1 MGATGGSSLENREE
15 LNPNRKPGEPAAP
28 PPMEIG
34 SAPKD
39 GIHVPRSPALPSHD
53 GIQPASL
60 SHAGAPVE
68 VSDADDVELEGPLTV
83 RDWLVANSVAL
94 LLVAA
99 VLAFVFYK
107 FPLDDVFSIG
117 KVVVGL
123 SFVVFI
129 HELGHFLVAKWC
141 DVHVT
146 TFSIGFGPAGPGCA
160 FQMGETTYKFS
171 LVPLGGYVQIVG
183 QVDGDEASDGSES
196 DPRSYRNKSVFQRM
210 AIISAGVIMNV
221 ILAVICFVVVF
232 RGPGKERL
240 AALVGTVD
248 SGSPA
253 FVNGIHWGAE
263 ITHIGDVK
271 DPTFEDL
278 FITVM
283 GTADK
288 EKIKFISHLPG
299 KPSQDLDVEPRLGKL
314 KPMIGLGYSSQ
325 LTLVMRRMVAPGLTG
340 PVRPGSAAAAAN
352 PPLQFD
358 DRIVGTTDPD
368 DPKRRIKALPDDPT
382 YPNQG
387 RHDYFEFARRMKRLA
402 AEPVELEIE
411 RDGDERTEKVLV
423 KIPPMF
429 GLSLGARM
437 QMGQISAIRLGS
449 SAHEQLVAKDP
460 GGTREGDLIE
470 AVEFSEF
477 DGKVVRFST
486 ENKNLD
492 PERLPLQLKPWAQ
505 RLAEAPAGAAPKEWK
520 VKLKVRRHRNGG
532 GPQFESVN
540 TELAWDDSWRFDDIG
555 PGDVTAPMAIP
566 ELGLAYQIKT
576 IVGDVLGGD
585 GALQVGDVI
594 KNVRFTSVNAEGQEE
609 KSKWLSD
616 DLEEGQWAHISY
628 QLLQSPSTTRKVELK
643 VERATKSVEVA
654 IEPRIDQTVPL
665 DNRGWLL
672 MRDMR
677 IQRADTIAGAI
688 RMGLHD
694 TRNNMLQVFQ
704 NLRGMV
710 TGRLSIKNL
719 GGPVLIANAAF
730 HIAGYDM
737 WEFVFFLGLISVNLA
752 VVNFLPI
759 PVLDGGHMVFLIYE
773 KLRGRPASE
782 TVRVVATYAGLAVIL
797 SLFLV
802 VTWNDIW
809 RFFL

>member
-1 MGATGGSSLENREE
+1 LENREE
-15 LNPNRKPGEPAAP
+15 LKPNPKPPEPGMP
-28 PPMEIG
+28 PPMEIPP
-34 SAPKD
+34 AAAD
-39 GIHVPRSPALPSHD
+39 GIQVPRVQPSPSRD

-60 SHAGAPVE
+60 FPATSPLEGP
-68 VSDADDVELEGPLTV
+68 ADDAELEGPLTV

-99 VLAFVFYK
+99 TLSFVFYR

-117 KVVVGL
+117 KAVLGL

-146 TFSIGFGPAGPGCA
+146 TFSIGFGPAVPGCA
-160 FQMGETTYKFS
+160 FRMGETTYKFS
-171 LVPLGGYVQIVG
+171 LVPLGGYVQMVG
-183 QVDGDEASDGSES
+183 QVDGDEGSDGSEL

-221 ILAVICFVVVF
+221 ILAVVCFVVVF

-240 AALVGTVD
+240 AAIVGSVD

-253 FVNGIHWGAE
+253 FVNGVRWGAE
-263 ITHIGDVK
+263 ITQIGDEK
-271 DPTFEDL
+271 APTFEDL

-283 GTADK
+283 GTRDK
-288 EKIKFISHLPG
+288 EKVKIVSRLPG
-299 KPSQDLDVEPRLGKL
+299 QPPQELDIEPRLGRL

-325 LTLVMRRMVAPGLTG
+325 LTLVSRRMVAAGLPT
-340 PVRPGSAAAAAN
+340 PVRPGSAAADAN
-352 PPLQFD
+352 PPLQFG

-368 DPKRRIKALPDDPT
+368 DPKRGLKALPDDPT
-382 YPNQG
+382 YPNKG

-402 AEPVELEIE
+402 AEPVEIQIE
-411 RDGDERTEKVLV
+411 RQVDERTEKVVV
-423 KIPPMF
+423 KMPPMF
-429 GLSLGARM
+429 GLTLGVRM
-437 QMGQISAIRLGS
+437 QMGPISAIRLGS
-449 SAHEQLVAKDP
+449 PAHEKLLAKDP
-460 GGTREGDLIE
+460 SGTREGDLIE
-470 AVEFSEF
+470 AVEVTDF
-477 DGKVVRFST
+477 DGKTIRFGVDDKS
-486 ENKNLD
+486 LD
-492 PERLPLQLKPWAQ
+492 PERLPFQLKQWAQ
-505 RLAEAPAGAAPKEWK
+505 RVAEAAGNAKKNWQ

-540 TELAWDDSWRFDDIG
+540 TEIAWDDSWRFDEVA
-555 PGDVTAPMAIP
+555 PADVIAPMAIP
-566 ELGLAYQIKT
+566 ELGLAYQVKT
-576 IVGDVLGGD
+576 TVADVLHGNS
-585 GALQVGDVI
+585 LQVGDVV
-594 KNVRFTSVNAEGQEE
+594 KNVRFTSVNAKGEDET
-609 KSKWLSD
+609 SKWLSD
-616 DLEEGQWAHISY
+616 DLEEGQWARIS
-628 QLLQSPSTTRKVELK
+628 LDLVHSAARIKNVELK
-643 VERATKSVEVA
+643 IVRATKSEEVT
-654 IEPRIDQTVPL
+654 IVPEIDRTLPL

-672 MRDMR
+672 IADKR
-677 IQRADTIAGAI
+677 IQRADTIGGAI
-688 RMGLHD
+688 QLGFHD
-694 TRNNMLQVFQ
+694 TRNSMLQVFQ
-704 NLRGMV
+704 NLRGML

-730 HIAGYDM
+730 HIAGYDI

-759 PVLDGGHMVFLIYE
+759 PVLDGGHMVFLVYE

-809 RFFL
+809 RFFM

>member
-1 MGATGGSSLENREE
+1 LENREE
-15 LNPNRKPGEPAAP
+15 LNPEPKRADPGVPPSMEIPPAAT
-28 PPMEIG
+28 
-34 SAPKD
+34 D
-39 GIHVPRSPALPSHD
+39 GIQVPRTQPSPSRD

-60 SHAGAPVE
+60 FPATAPLE
-68 VSDADDVELEGPLTV
+68 ESDADDAEMQGPLTI

-99 VLAFVFYK
+99 VIGFVFYK
-107 FPLDDVFSIG
+107 FSLDGVVSIG
-117 KVVVGL
+117 KAVVGL

-146 TFSIGFGPAGPGCA
+146 TFSIGFGPAVPGCA
-160 FQMGETTYKFS
+160 FRMGETTYKFS
-171 LVPLGGYVQIVG
+171 LVPLGGYVQMVG
-183 QVDGDEASDGSES
+183 QVDGDEGSDGSES

-240 AALVGTVD
+240 AAVVGTVD

-253 FVNGIHWGAE
+253 FVNGVRWGAE
-263 ITHIGDVK
+263 ITQIGDVK

-278 FITVM
+278 FVAVM
-283 GTADK
+283 GSTAD
-288 EKIKFISHLPG
+288 EKIKLVSHLPG
-299 KPSQDLDVEPRLGKL
+299 QPSQDLDIEPRLGKL

-325 LTLVMRRMVAPGLTG
+325 LTLALRRVAASGLTA
-340 PVRPGSAAAAAN
+340 PVEPGSAAAAAN
-352 PPLQFD
+352 PPLQFG

-368 DPKRRIKALPDDPT
+368 DPTHIKALPDDPT
-382 YPNQG
+382 YRGKG

-402 AEPVELEIE
+402 AKPVEIEVE
-411 RDGDERTEKVLV
+411 RDVGDRTEKVV
-423 KIPPMF
+423 VAMPPMF

-449 SAHEQLVAKDP
+449 AAYDNLVAKDP
-460 GGTREGDLIE
+460 DGTREGDLIE
-470 AVEFSEF
+470 GVEVTDV
-477 DGKVVRFST
+477 DGKALRFYLDDKT
-486 ENKNLD
+486 LD
-492 PERLPLQLKPWAQ
+492 PERLPFQLKQWAQ
-505 RLAEAPAGAAPKEWK
+505 RVAETPAKAPKNWQ
-520 VKLKVRRHRNGG
+520 VKLRVRRHRNGG
-532 GPQFESVN
+532 GRQFESVN
-540 TELAWDDSWRFDDIG
+540 TEIPWDDSWRFDEVS
-555 PGDVTAPMAIP
+555 PGDAAAPMAIP
-566 ELGLAYQIKT
+566 ELGLAYQIKA
-576 IVGDVLGGD
+576 IVGDPAAESD
-585 GALQVGDVI
+585 LQVGDVI
-594 KNVRFTSVNAEGQEE
+594 KNVRFTFVNAKGEDEPAP
-609 KSKWLSD
+609 WLSD
-616 DLEEGQWAHISY
+616 ELEEGQWARISFR
-628 QLLQSPSTTRKVELK
+628 LSHSPGKIKKVELK
-643 VERATKSVEVA
+643 IVRATKPLEVS
-654 IEPRIDQTVPL
+654 IEPKIDTTLPL

-672 MRDMR
+672 MPDQR
-677 IQRADTIAGAI
+677 IQRSDSIAGAI
-688 RMGLHD
+688 KLGLHD
-694 TRNNMLQVFQ
+694 TRNSMLQVFQ

-730 HIAGYDM
+730 KYAGYDI

-759 PVLDGGHMVFLIYE
+759 PVLDGGHMVFLVYE

-809 RFFL
+809 RFFM